1 MKASK
6 IAVIVVGVILALLGT
21 VFALQ
26 GDGVIGGSP
35 LMDNNS
41 SFIYIGLVVAIV
53 GLVVIA
59 FGLRISSA
67 KPAAKTPQ
75 PEQSQKS

>member
-41 SFIYIGLVVAIV
+41 SFIYVGLVVAIV

-59 FGLRISSA
+59 FGLRISS
-67 KPAAKTPQ
+67 KPATKTPQ
-75 PEQSQKS
+75 PEQPQKS

>member
-6 IAVIVVGVILALLGT
+6 IAVIVGGVILALLGA

-26 GDGVIGGSP
+26 GDGVIGGSS

-53 GLVVIA
+53 G
-59 FGLRISSA
+59 SW
-67 KPAAKTPQ
+67 
-75 PEQSQKS
+75 